1 MPNLASAHRE
11 MSAYIVA
18 TYTVTNPEGYETYT
32 PGVIPALMAH
42 GVEVLVADHGS
53 TVVEGEPS
61 KSMVVLKFAD
71 RDAAMAWYNSD
82 EYQAVV
88 NLRRDN
94 SEGSMVLVDEFSM
107 PG

>member
-1 MPNLASAHRE
+1 
-11 MSAYIVA
+11 
-18 TYTVTNPEGYETYT
+18 
-32 PGVIPALMAH
+32 
-42 GVEVLVADHGS
+42 
-53 TVVEGEPS
+53 VVEGEPS

>member
-1 MPNLASAHRE
+1 

-18 TYTVTNPEGYETYT
+18 TYNITNPESYAAYG
-32 PGVIPALMAH
+32 PGVAKTLMAH
-42 GVEVLVADHGS
+42 SVEVLVAEHDS
-53 TVVEGEPS
+53 SVIEGEPP
-61 KSMVVLKFAD
+61 KSTVVLKFAD

-82 EYQAVV
+82 EYQAVID
-88 NLRRDN
+88 LRRDN

>member
-1 MPNLASAHRE
+1 

-18 TYTVTNPEGYETYT
+18 TYDITNPAAYEAYL
-32 PGVIPALMAH
+32 PGVIPTLMTH
-42 GVEVLVADHGS
+42 KVEVLVAEHDTEAIEGAPPKS
-53 TVVEGEPS
+53 T
-61 KSMVVLKFAD
+61 VVLKFAD

-94 SEGSMVLVDEFSM
+94 SEGTMVIVDEFTM